1 MRSAI
6 PNPAP
11 ANTTRVPDSTDAC
24 HSTGASSSPVI
35 VARAVARRFGDKVAV
50 AGIDLAAGPG
60 ITGLLGPNGSGKS
73 TFLRCLYGLVRPD
86 AGEIVVA
93 GAKLVGDGVAIR
105 RRAAYAPGEI
115 ALYGELPAREHLE
128 WLLRGRGHGALERA
142 LALAARLELP
152 MDKRVRSFSHG
163 MKRQLLV
170 CAALAPEVPVR
181 ILDEPTEG
189 LDPTKRGQVLEMLFE
204 DASRGTTILLSS
216 HHLGEVDRACA
227 RLVFVQAGR
236 ILADETTQAVKS
248 RAARVVRLSFVAG
261 ADDARLERAM
271 LDLGGATIAWQRRD
285 GELRASVRVAEEP
298 RDWLA
303 RFLSLPGLPAPQAIE
318 HGKLS
323 LAELYRELYGVEGC

>member
-1 MRSAI
+1 MVALHPAWKFAQSAIQAAARQAKRIEAPPQGVESKQVRSAI

-11 ANTTRVPDSTDAC
+11 ANTTRVPDSTDAS

-73 TFLRCLYGLVRPD
+73 TFLR
-86 AGEIVVA
+86 
-93 GAKLVGDGVAIR
+93 
-105 RRAAYAPGEI
+105 
-115 ALYGELPAREHLE
+115 EHLE

-152 MDKRVRSFSHG
+152 MGKRVRSFSHG

>member
-1 MRSAI
+1 MQTAL
-6 PNPAP
+6 PPTAP
-11 ANTTRVPDSTDAC
+11 
-24 HSTGASSSPVI
+24 SSPTI
-35 VARAVARRFGDKVAV
+35 VARGVARRFGDKVAV

-86 AGEIVVA
+86 TGEIEVA

-115 ALYGELPAREHLE
+115 ALYGELTAREHLE
-128 WLLRGRGHGALERA
+128 WLLRGRERGALERG

-152 MDKRVRSFSHG
+152 LSKRVRSFSHG

-170 CAALAPEVPVR
+170 CAALAPDVPVR

-204 DASRGTTILLSS
+204 DAARGTTVLLSS

-236 ILADETTQAVKS
+236 ILADETTQAVKA
-248 RAARVVRLSFVAG
+248 RAARVVRLAFAAG
-261 ADDARLERAM
+261 ADDARLEQALRQ
-271 LDLGGATIAWQRRD
+271 LGGAQIGWERVED
-285 GELRASVRVAEEP
+285 ELRASVRVDGEP
-298 RDWLA
+298 REWLA
-303 RFLSLPGLPAPQAIE
+303 RFLSLPGLPPPRAIE